1 MKRVKRWRYY
11 CDFCKK
17 SGGQAAAMKRHE
29 TNCTMNPNRGC
40 GLCELS
46 GADSAP
52 LSELKAF
59 IDETCKDED
68 QKDLYHEKVED
79 VLQELQV
86 KADYCPAC
94 MLAAI
99 RQANVKIYPNF
110 DFKKELDAWW
120 VKENAHQAEREP
132 EYY

>member
-1 MKRVKRWRYY
+1 MRRVKRWRYY
-11 CDFCKK
+11 CGFCKK
-17 SGGQAAAMKRHE
+17 SGGQAAAMERHE

-52 LSELKAF
+52 LSELTAF

-68 QKDLYHEKVED
+68 PNDLHGNDVAEILKTITQK
-79 VLQELQV
+79 
-86 KADYCPAC
+86 AAGCPAC
-94 MLAAI
+94 ILAAI
-99 RQANVKIYPNF
+99 RQAEVKIFPNF

-120 VKENAHQAEREP
+120 VEQNAANDGQDSHW
-132 EYY
+132 